1 MATRYRFD
9 GFTLSPA
16 RRLLARDGRPVPLIP
31 RYFDLLVLLVE
42 RRGEALHR
50 RELMDRVWADVVVS
64 EGALTQAVRTLR
76 RTLEADGGGA
86 EFIRTVSR
94 HGYQF
99 AHPVVEE
106 ADADETAPVPDPEP
120 PPPVAGVDERRAAAL
135 ARLLDAA
142 TDDDGRREAAGE
154 LHALGTAAALAG
166 LGADAAG
173 ARAWAYL
180 RDTRWEQAEAG
191 PVPVFGAP
199 GPVRAWAA
207 LGALRLR
214 RAVRFVGERWAAASA
229 GGAAAGA
236 LAGVVGGGVLA
247 LLRETPLDA
256 SLLLTLLLV
265 GVVIGG
271 LGAAGVG
278 CGLAAAE
285 AAVRSW
291 RTLALVIGGA
301 LGGAVVGAAA
311 RDLARGLLV
320 TVSGEDVAAIGGGV
334 EGLVIGAAAGL
345 AWGWGTRGAEG
356 GLAAPHGWR
365 RARLALV
372 TGLACAGAATALTL
386 AGGALGATSLHR
398 LAERFPDSRVRLDAM
413 GRLAGE
419 PGFGPRTRAGLGAW
433 EGLLFGGGLAWGLA
447 RRPRQRSLSEP

>member
-16 RRLLARDGRPVPLIP
+16 RRLLARDGRAVPLIP

-76 RTLEADGGGA
+76 RTLEADGSGA

-99 AHPVVEE
+99 AHAVIEE
-106 ADADETAPVPDPEP
+106 PDADEPLPAADPGP
-120 PPPVAGVDERRAAAL
+120 PSPPAGVEERRAAAL

-154 LHALGTAAALAG
+154 LHALGTAAALSS
-166 LGADAAG
+166 LSADAAG
-173 ARAWAYL
+173 ARGWAYL
-180 RDTRWEQAEAG
+180 RDTRWEHAEAG
-191 PVPVFGAP
+191 RVPVLAAP
-199 GPVRAWAA
+199 GGARAWAA
-207 LGALRLR
+207 LAALRLR
-214 RAVRFVGERWAAASA
+214 RAVRFVGERWAAVSV

-236 LAGVVGGGVLA
+236 IAGLLGGIVLA
-247 LLRETPLDA
+247 MLRESPLDA

-301 LGGAVVGAAA
+301 LGGALVGAAA
-311 RDLARGLLV
+311 RGLARGLLL

-334 EGLVIGAAAGL
+334 EGLVIGTAAGL

-356 GLAAPHGWR
+356 FLAAPHGWR
-365 RARLALV
+365 RARLALG
-372 TGLACAGAATALTL
+372 TGLACAVAATLLTL

-447 RRPRQRSLSEP
+447 RRPRERALSEP